1 VRNSIYR
8 EHVLFIENAFYLWR
22 THSIH
27 SEHILISKNKTGF
40 MVHGTQHPNGADQEK
55 KHQRKK
61 NPERN
66 NQDPKDHVDTRSLP
80 WCSDPL
86 YAGIYIKNKKETLK
100 QKKISQRT
108 LSWCSGNK
116 PVSMPYLYIN
126 RICRRRRRRVGWRL
140 VC

>member
-1 VRNSIYR
+1 
-8 EHVLFIENAFYLWR
+8 
-22 THSIH
+22 
-27 SEHILISKNKTGF
+27 

-55 KHQRKK
+55 KHQRKT
-61 NPERN
+61 NPERK

-108 LSWCSGNK
+108 LSWCSG
-116 PVSMPYLYIN
+116 PRMPYLYVKKN
-126 RICRRRRRRVGWRL
+126 YKE
-140 VC
+140 